1 MMTAQL
7 TSLLSKKAQT
17 YVASLSQ
24 EELIHPDTIKDN
36 PYLTPTDRK
45 KLSIVRE
52 VVESYFKSPLQNGD
66 RITSTVDAC
75 KHCHALIGNKEQE
88 CLLVVLINTK
98 GQIIDSH
105 IVSVGTLNKAIAHP
119 RDVFREAI
127 RQNASRIIL
136 SHNHP
141 SGDTT
146 SPSEPDREMTDRM
159 REVGDLVGIELIDHI
174 IVGPNPTRNYSFAE
188 LEW

>member
-1 MMTAQL
+1 MMTTQL
-7 TSLLSKKAQT
+7 TSLLSKKAQA
-17 YVASLSQ
+17 YVANLSQ
-24 EELIHPDTIKDN
+24 EELIDPNTIKDN

-52 VVESYFKSPLQNGD
+52 VVENYYSAPFNNGD
-66 RITSTVDAC
+66 YIKSTVDAS

-88 CLLVVLINTK
+88 SLLVVLINTK

-105 IVSVGTLNKAIAHP
+105 IVSIGTINKAIAHP

-141 SGDTT
+141 SGDTLA
-146 SPSEPDREMTDRM
+146 SGVDHEMTKRM

-174 IVGPNPTRNYSFAE
+174 IVGPNPTRSYSFAE
-188 LEW
+188 LVW

>member
-1 MMTAQL
+1 MTAQL
-7 TSLLSKKAQT
+7 ISLLSKKAQT

-24 EELIHPDTIKDN
+24 EELIDPDTIKDN

-52 VVESYFKSPLQNGD
+52 VVENYYSAPFNNGD
-66 RITSTVDAC
+66 YIRSTVDAF

-88 CLLVVLINTK
+88 CLLIVLINTK

-105 IVSVGTLNKAIAHP
+105 IVSVGTLNQAIAHP

-127 RQNASRIIL
+127 RQNASRIIV
-136 SHNHP
+136 SHNHCSGDVHP
-141 SGDTT
+141 SGVDH
-146 SPSEPDREMTDRM
+146 EMTDRM

-188 LEW
+188 EEW

>member
-1 MMTAQL
+1 MTAQL

-17 YVASLSQ
+17 YVANLSQ
-24 EELIHPDTIKDN
+24 EELIDPNTIKDN

-52 VVESYFKSPLQNGD
+52 VVENYYSAPFNNGD
-66 RITSTVDAC
+66 YIKSTVDAS

-88 CLLVVLINTK
+88 SLLVVLINTK

-105 IVSVGTLNKAIAHP
+105 IVSVGTINKAIAHP

-141 SGDTT
+141 SGDTH
-146 SPSEPDREMTDRM
+146 PSGVDDEMTERM

-174 IVGPNPTRNYSFAE
+174 IVGPNPTRSYSYAE
-188 LEW
+188 LVW

>member
-24 EELIHPDTIKDN
+24 EELIDPDTIKDN

-52 VVESYFKSPLQNGD
+52 VVESYFKTPLQNGD
-66 RITSTVDAC
+66 YITGNLAAFN
-75 KHCHALIGNKEQE
+75 HCHALIGNKEQE
-88 CLLVVLINTK
+88 HLMVVLLNTK
-98 GQIIDSH
+98 NQIIDSH
-105 IVSVGTLNKAIAHP
+105 IVSVGTINQSIAHP

-127 RQNASRIIL
+127 RQNASRIIV

-141 SGDTT
+141 SSDVQA
-146 SPSEPDREMTDRM
+146 SKSDSEMTKRM
-159 REVGDLVGIELIDHI
+159 RTVGELVGITLLDHI
-174 IVGPNPTRNYSFAE
+174 IVGPNPTKNYSFAE
-188 LEW
+188 EEW

>member
-1 MMTAQL
+1 MMTTQL
-7 TSLLSKKAQT
+7 ISLLSKKAQT
-17 YVASLSQ
+17 HVASLSQ
-24 EELIHPDTIKDN
+24 EELIDPDTIKDN

-52 VVESYFKSPLQNGD
+52 VVENYYSAPFNNGD
-66 RITSTVDAC
+66 YIKSTVDAF

-88 CLLVVLINTK
+88 SLLVVLINTK

-105 IVSVGTLNKAIAHP
+105 IVSIGTLNQAIAHP

-127 RQNASRIIL
+127 RQNASRIIV

-141 SGDTT
+141 SGDTLA
-146 SPSEPDREMTDRM
+146 SSIDDEMTNRM
-159 REVGDLVGIELIDHI
+159 RKVGELVGIELIDHI
-174 IVGPNPTRNYSFAE
+174 IVGPNPTKNYSYAE
-188 LEW
+188 LVW